1 MEINLQSS
9 KIMKLKAIFLF
20 SIFLAGCQPQSKDEQ
35 YRHTICQ
42 SLIEGYLKMTNQQ
55 DYKMEQSTDD
65 KTSTISHYQY
75 KRNNSNEVVMVNS
88 VYSKLYFNCRE
99 QQKSYF
105 LSQHSSQGQM
115 TPLLEVHFPTDSY
128 TTFRERF

>member
-1 MEINLQSS
+1 
-9 KIMKLKAIFLF
+9 MKLKAILLF
-20 SIFLAGCQPQSKDEQ
+20 TIVLAGCQQQPKDEQ
-35 YRHTICQ
+35 YRHTVCQ

-55 DYKMEQSTDD
+55 DYKMEQRTDD

-75 KRNNSNEVVMVNS
+75 KRNSSNEVVMVNS
-88 VYSKLYFNCRE
+88 VYTKLYFSCRE
-99 QQKSYF
+99 HQKSYF
-105 LSQHSSQGQM
+105 LSQHSSQGQT

>member
-1 MEINLQSS
+1 
-9 KIMKLKAIFLF
+9 MKLKAILLF
-20 SIFLAGCQPQSKDEQ
+20 TIVLTGCQLPQKNEQ
-35 YRHTICQ
+35 HRHTVCQ

-55 DYKMEQSTDD
+55 DYKMEQRTDE

-75 KRNNSNEVVMVNS
+75 KRNSSNEVVMVNS
-88 VYSKLYFNCRE
+88 VYSTLYFSCRE
-99 QQKSYF
+99 HQKSYF
-105 LSQHSSQGQM
+105 LSQHSSQGQT

>member
-1 MEINLQSS
+1 
-9 KIMKLKAIFLF
+9 MKLKAILLF
-20 SIFLAGCQPQSKDEQ
+20 TIVLAGCQQQPKDEQ
-35 YRHTICQ
+35 YRHTVCQ

-55 DYKMEQSTDD
+55 DYKIGQRTDE

-75 KRNNSNEVVMVNS
+75 KRNSSNEVVMVNS
-88 VYSKLYFNCRE
+88 VYSTLYFSCRQ

-105 LSQHSSQGQM
+105 LSQHSSQGQT

>member
-1 MEINLQSS
+1 
-9 KIMKLKAIFLF
+9 MKLKAILLF
-20 SIFLAGCQPQSKDEQ
+20 TIVLAGCQQQPKDEQ
-35 YRHTICQ
+35 YRHTVCQ

-55 DYKMEQSTDD
+55 DYKMEQRTDE

-75 KRNNSNEVVMVNS
+75 KRNSSNEVVMVN
-88 VYSKLYFNCRE
+88 YSTLYFSCRQ

-105 LSQHSSQGQM
+105 LSQHSSQGQT

>member
-1 MEINLQSS
+1 
-9 KIMKLKAIFLF
+9 MKLKAILLF
-20 SIFLAGCQPQSKDEQ
+20 TIVLAGCQQQPKDEQ
-35 YRHTICQ
+35 YRHTVCQ

-55 DYKMEQSTDD
+55 DYKREQRTDE

-75 KRNNSNEVVMVNS
+75 KRNSSNEVVMVNS
-88 VYSKLYFNCRE
+88 VYSTLYFSCRE
-99 QQKSYF
+99 HQKSYF
-105 LSQHSSQGQM
+105 LSQHSSQGQT

>member
-1 MEINLQSS
+1 
-9 KIMKLKAIFLF
+9 MKLKAILLF
-20 SIFLAGCQPQSKDEQ
+20 TIVLAGCQQQPKDEQ
-35 YRHTICQ
+35 YRHTVCQ

-55 DYKMEQSTDD
+55 DYKMEQRTDD

-75 KRNNSNEVVMVNS
+75 KRNSSNEVVMVNS
-88 VYSKLYFNCRE
+88 VYSKLYFSCRE
-99 QQKSYF
+99 HQKSYF
-105 LSQHSSQGQM
+105 LSQHSSQGQT

>member
-1 MEINLQSS
+1 
-9 KIMKLKAIFLF
+9 MKLKAILLF
-20 SIFLAGCQPQSKDEQ
+20 TIILAGCQQQPKDEQ
-35 YRHTICQ
+35 YRHTVCQ

-55 DYKMEQSTDD
+55 DYKMEQRTDE

-75 KRNNSNEVVMVNS
+75 KRNSSNEVVMVNS
-88 VYSKLYFNCRE
+88 VYSTLYFSCRE

-105 LSQHSSQGQM
+105 LSQHSSQGQT

>member
-1 MEINLQSS
+1 
-9 KIMKLKAIFLF
+9 MKLKAILLF
-20 SIFLAGCQPQSKDEQ
+20 TIVLAGCQQQPKDEQ
-35 YRHTICQ
+35 YRHTVCQ

-55 DYKMEQSTDD
+55 DYKMEQRIDE

-75 KRNNSNEVVMVNS
+75 KRNSSNEVVMVNS
-88 VYSKLYFNCRE
+88 VYSKLYFSCRE
-99 QQKSYF
+99 HQKSYF
-105 LSQHSSQGQM
+105 LSQHSSEGQT

>member
-1 MEINLQSS
+1 
-9 KIMKLKAIFLF
+9 MKLKAILLF
-20 SIFLAGCQPQSKDEQ
+20 TIVLAGCQQQPKDEQ
-35 YRHTICQ
+35 YRHTVCQ

-55 DYKMEQSTDD
+55 DYKMEQRTDE

-75 KRNNSNEVVMVNS
+75 KRNSSNEVVMVNS
-88 VYSKLYFNCRE
+88 VYSKLYFSCRE
-99 QQKSYF
+99 HQKSYF
-105 LSQHSSQGQM
+105 LSQHSSEGQT

>member
-1 MEINLQSS
+1 
-9 KIMKLKAIFLF
+9 MKLKAILLF
-20 SIFLAGCQPQSKDEQ
+20 TIVLAGCQQQPKDEQ
-35 YRHTICQ
+35 YIHTVCQ

-55 DYKMEQSTDD
+55 DYKMEQRTDE

-75 KRNNSNEVVMVNS
+75 KRNSSNEVVMVNS
-88 VYSKLYFNCRE
+88 VYSTLYFSCRE
-99 QQKSYF
+99 HQKSYF
-105 LSQHSSQGQM
+105 LSQHSSQGQT

>member
-1 MEINLQSS
+1 
-9 KIMKLKAIFLF
+9 MKLKAILLF
-20 SIFLAGCQPQSKDEQ
+20 TIVLAGCQQQPKDEQ
-35 YRHTICQ
+35 YRHTVCQ

-55 DYKMEQSTDD
+55 DYKIEQRTDE

-75 KRNNSNEVVMVNS
+75 KRNSSNEVVMVNS
-88 VYSKLYFNCRE
+88 VYSTLYFSCRE

-105 LSQHSSQGQM
+105 LSQHSSQGQT

>member
-1 MEINLQSS
+1 
-9 KIMKLKAIFLF
+9 MKLKAILLF
-20 SIFLAGCQPQSKDEQ
+20 TIVLAGCQPQPKHEQ
-35 YRHTICQ
+35 YKHTVCQ

-55 DYKMEQSTDD
+55 DYKMEQRTDD

-75 KRNNSNEVVMVNS
+75 KRNSSNEVVMVNS
-88 VYSKLYFNCRE
+88 VYSTLYFSCRE
-99 QQKSYF
+99 HQKSYF
-105 LSQHSSQGQM
+105 LSQHSSEGQT

>member
-1 MEINLQSS
+1 
-9 KIMKLKAIFLF
+9 MKLKAILLF
-20 SIFLAGCQPQSKDEQ
+20 IIVLAGCQQQPKDEQ
-35 YRHTICQ
+35 YRHTVCQ

-55 DYKMEQSTDD
+55 DYKMEQRTDE

-75 KRNNSNEVVMVNS
+75 KRNSSNEVVMVNS
-88 VYSKLYFNCRE
+88 VYSTLYFSCRE
-99 QQKSYF
+99 HQKSYF
-105 LSQHSSQGQM
+105 LSQHSSQGQT